1 MKKLSC
7 VLLVVILT
15 AVAVVS
21 AGCGCSKSD
30 ESSTQSNS
38 TSLNTNALDRIKIY
52 EGSGEKQGNLLVTL
66 KGEAKQA
73 MSDIMQMYAE
83 TKNEELKPKKDVSDA
98 KEIYYFELLNYEDDG
113 TPKKSNVYFL
123 YFLGDDTYCYYK
135 EKQHFADGEYYIC
148 GKTAVSQ
155 QNITDM
161 VNGVENNEKN

>member
-1 MKKLSC
+1 MRKLSC
-7 VLLVVILT
+7 LLLIVILT

-30 ESSTQSNS
+30 DNNKTISP
-38 TSLNTNALDRIKIY
+38 SLNTNALDRIKIY
-52 EGSGEKQGNLLVTL
+52 AGAGEKKGELLVTL
-66 KGEAKQA
+66 KGKEKQA

-83 TKNEELKPKKDVSDA
+83 TKNEELKPKKDVSNA
-98 KEIYYFELLNYEDDG
+98 KEIYYFELLNYEEDG

-161 VNGVENNEKN
+161 INGVENNEKN